1 MGLISKQAP
10 VIFAFATAFLLAAGL
25 SETSLCQTKYPTR
38 PISILCPYSPG
49 GTLDVVSR
57 IGASYFSEKFGVPVN
72 IINKPG
78 GNTIPA
84 TLEVMNSTAD
94 GYTLLAE
101 SQASCSLL
109 VLVKDLPFKIM
120 DRTYITAV
128 TNAPMLLLVPGSSPW
143 QTLGDLV
150 NAVKKNADGFTW
162 ISGGSASVPAYVI
175 RKFFASIGVDVLKT
189 REVMAKG
196 GGEQMTQVAGGH
208 VNLTALAPASTLPA
222 IKAGTIRPLAIT
234 SRARHPM
241 LPNVPTT
248 KELGYPDV
256 DIEVWGGFSGPLN
269 LPPEVTDTWNKAVQ
283 KAQGD
288 PKFLSGY
295 DKVGVPVFY
304 RNSAEAR
311 TLVLKEMEEVKKLW
325 GIK

>member
-1 MGLISKQAP
+1 MCSNSKRWFFVCAVAIFSLLLVGSSEQAQ
-10 VIFAFATAFLLAAGL
+10 
-25 SETSLCQTKYPTR
+25 SQMKYPNR
-38 PISILCPYSPG
+38 AISILCPYSPG

-57 IGASYFSEKFGVPVN
+57 IGAAYLSEKFGVPVN
-72 IINKPG
+72 VINKPG
-78 GNTIPA
+78 GNAIPA
-84 TLEVMNSTAD
+84 TLEVMNSTPD

-120 DRTYITAV
+120 DRTYIADV
-128 TNAPMLLLVPGSSPW
+128 TNAPMLLLVPASSPW

-150 NAVKKNADGFTW
+150 NSIKKNPDGFTW

-175 RKFFASIGVDVLKT
+175 RKFFASIDVDILKT

-196 GGEQMTQVAGGH
+196 GGEQVTQVAGGH
-208 VNLTALAPASTLPA
+208 VNLTSLAPASTLPA
-222 IKAGTIRPLAIT
+222 IKAGTVRPLAIT
-234 SRARHPM
+234 SRGRHPM

-248 KELGYPDV
+248 RELGYPDV

-269 LPPEVTDTWNKAVQ
+269 LPSDIVDIWNNALQ
-283 KAQGD
+283 KALPD
-288 PKFLSGY
+288 PKFNSRY
-295 DKVGVPVFY
+295 ENVGVPVFY
-304 RNSAEAR
+304 RNPAEAR
-311 TLVLKEMEEVKKLW
+311 NLVLKEMEEVKKLW